1 MPALAKHPLSSNA
14 RDHPED
20 KRSCSNSQWE
30 EAGETGEVGS
40 LAQGHITS

>member
-1 MPALAKHPLSSNA
+1 MPALAKYPLSSNA
-14 RDHPED
+14 HNHPED
-20 KRSCSNSQWE
+20 RRSCSNSQRE